1 MKRVALGLVSTKKLM
16 LLERINVLKNLLI
29 IMVIASDG
37 MVIITVQILIK
48 VKEFFHNR

>member
-1 MKRVALGLVSTKKLM
+1 VKRAALGLVSTKKLM
-16 LLERINVLKNLLI
+16 LLERINVLKNLI

-37 MVIITVQILIK
+37 MVMITVQILIK

>member
-1 MKRVALGLVSTKKLM
+1 MKRAALGLVSTKKLM
-16 LLERINVLKNLLI
+16 LLERINVLKNLI

-37 MVIITVQILIK
+37 MVMITVQILIK